1 MTDRSHAS
9 DATAGVEL
17 AKEIVVRIITLSSAI
32 IALSGSLLSDTIS
45 RGAVQDWTKGFLVT
59 SWSAFGLSILL
70 GLLSLMSL
78 AGLLA
83 KAGDESPVI
92 YKPVP
97 RGLAIGSILTFL
109 VGMVCFLVYLVGLA
123 IGPEVL
129 AP

>member
-1 MTDRSHAS
+1 MTDPSDAG

-17 AKEIVVRIITLSSAI
+17 AKEIVVRLITLSSAI

-45 RGAVQDWTKGFLVT
+45 RGAVQDWTKGVLIT
-59 SWSAFGLSILL
+59 SWIAFGLSILL
-70 GLLSLMSL
+70 GLLALMSL

-83 KAGDESPVI
+83 KRGGASPVI
-92 YKPVP
+92 YEPVP

-109 VGMVCFLVYLVGLA
+109 VGTVCFLIYLVGLA
-123 IGPEVL
+123 IGPEAL

>member
-1 MTDRSHAS
+1 
-9 DATAGVEL
+9 
-17 AKEIVVRIITLSSAI
+17 
-32 IALSGSLLSDTIS
+32 
-45 RGAVQDWTKGFLVT
+45 
-59 SWSAFGLSILL
+59 
-70 GLLSLMSL
+70 MSL